1 MSARTLT
8 ASLLVAM
15 GLATAAWAQ
24 DSPGTPLASAVAQ
37 AASQGQPAQGQ
48 PAPGAP
54 AVKQEAAASS
64 QTANPGWEVEI
75 APIYLWAPFNVST
88 VTLPEFPDLPAP
100 PDGGSRPSGSTST
113 SLDGAAM
120 AAFRI
125 EKNWWTLRGNFV
137 WAGLSGERERPRLKV
152 SGNVIYGELLT
163 GVEVVNHLYVE
174 GGVRR
179 LALNV
184 SADVLDY
191 PEVSRKP
198 GVWDPII
205 GMTYRLPMGRHW
217 LMTVHGDGGGF
228 GVGSDIDSNAFV
240 TLDWRM
246 VDHFGLTLGYS
257 LLYFRLE
264 DRWTD
269 STRIEKSFK
278 LGTTL
283 HGPIVGFKLLF

>member
-1 MSARTLT
+1 MQMHARLLL
-8 ASLLVAM
+8 ASLLATM
-15 GLATAAWAQ
+15 SLATTAWAE
-24 DSPGTPLASAVAQ
+24 DPVRTPLASAVAR
-37 AASQGQPAQGQ
+37 AAAQGQPAQ
-48 PAPGAP
+48 ASP
-54 AVKQEAAASS
+54 AVKADAAQPAAA
-64 QTANPGWEVEI
+64 AAPGWEVEI

-100 PDGGSRPSGSTST
+100 PDGGSRPSGSTGT

-125 EKNWWTLRGNFV
+125 EKNWWTLRGNVV

-179 LALNV
+179 LAVDV

-198 GVWDPII
+198 GVWDPIV

-228 GVGSDIDSNAFV
+228 GVGSDVDANAFV

-246 VDHFGLTLGYS
+246 ADHFGLTLGYS

-269 STRIEKSFK
+269 GTRLEKSFK

-283 HGPIVGFKLLF
+283 HGPVVGFKLLF